1 MAKSITKRIKKK
13 SARNKS
19 GKDKNK
25 KNTKKLKQPRFSSRV
40 AYRLGEC
47 KDCEEEKNFEVV
59 VTPMAGD
66 SIILYSEPGD
76 TIFDIKKAVASVLDT
91 GTDNTFLIN
100 MEDPDHPL
108 RDEDVI
114 QSNLML
120 MVSIV
125 DMYALVLYIDSS
137 RHARYIYP
145 IYIAKSQEE
154 AIKAFRELH
163 NKVDYQT
170 EERPQEHDITSDKG
184 LLDIIGEGGKRLKST
199 KLGHFLKSRSG
210 ARYFQINGQYINLP
224 RIEDINPEKVYF
236 LVVPFSSDT
245 EIEKKIHDLSLHS
258 T

>member
-1 MAKSITKRIKKK
+1 MPKSIKKK

-25 KNTKKLKQPRFSSRV
+25 KNTKKLKQPRFSSRIS
-40 AYRLGEC
+40 YRLGE
-47 KDCEEEKNFEVV
+47 EEEKNFEVI

-76 TIFDIKKAVASVLDT
+76 TIFDIKKAVTSVLDS
-91 GTDNTFLIN
+91 DVKNTFLIN

-125 DMYALVLYIDSS
+125 DMYSLVLYIDSS
-137 RHARYIYP
+137 RHVKYINP

-163 NKVDYQT
+163 NNVDYQVQ
-170 EERPQEHDITSDKG
+170 ERPQEHDITSDKG
-184 LLDIIGEGGKRLKST
+184 LLAIIGEGGKRLKST
-199 KLGHFLKSRSG
+199 KLGLFLKSR
-210 ARYFQINGQYINLP
+210 ARTRHFKINGQFVFLP
-224 RIEDINPEKVYF
+224 RIDEEDIDIHEKVYF
-236 LVVPFSSDT
+236 LVVPFSSYT
-245 EIEKKIHDLSLHS
+245 ELEKKIDNLRLLP
-258 T
+258 